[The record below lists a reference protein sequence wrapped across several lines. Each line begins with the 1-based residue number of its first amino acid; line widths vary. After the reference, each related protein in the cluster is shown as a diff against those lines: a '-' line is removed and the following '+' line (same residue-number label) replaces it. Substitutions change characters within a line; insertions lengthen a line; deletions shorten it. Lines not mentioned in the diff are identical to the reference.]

1 MSTCRPSL
9 CAALLAWLVLASTAQ
24 AAAPRAD
31 SFEARLALRECSAS
45 VREQAV
51 AACRQALELGLGPER
66 GAIAQRLLGRS
77 LADLTR
83 WDEALEA
90 YREAL
95 RLQPADADA
104 AHGVGL
110 ALLYGLNRAADA
122 EPYLRQALADRPDEA
137 VFHLQ
142 LAIAL
147 NAIGHHE
154 EALGEFKAA
163 LALDVTVLDQRPAAQ
178 AAYLASL
185 REALWP

>member
-1 MSTCRPSL
+1 M
-9 CAALLAWLVLASTAQ
+9 TARRVARW
-24 AAAPRAD
+24 AAAGLALSWCAPALARPPRVD
-31 SFEARLALRECSAS
+31 SFEARLALRQCAGS

-51 AACRQALELGLGPER
+51 AACREALGLGLGPER

-83 WDEALEA
+83 WEEALEA
-90 YREAL
+90 YRAAL
-95 RLQPADADA
+95 RLQPGDADA
-104 AHGVGL
+104 ALNVGL
-110 ALLYGLNRAADA
+110 ALLYGLNRPAEA
-122 EPYLRQALADRPDEA
+122 EPYLRQAVEQRSAEA

-142 LAIAL
+142 HAIAL
-147 NAIGHHE
+147 NATSRHD
-154 EALGEFKAA
+154 EALQEFKAA